1 MGSGMAWFS
10 AWVRRAAGSARVSRL
25 SVLMAMLSWVP
36 ALLIWGRRL
45 LGETGGGVAAL
56 RGSRWVGSHWGL
68 RAASLSFS
76 LRVMFSEIFLFKF
89 GA

>member
-1 MGSGMAWFS
+1 MGSGVAWFS

-36 ALLIWGRRL
+36 ALLIWGQRL
-45 LGETGGGVAAL
+45 LGGDVAAL
-56 RGSRWVGSHWGL
+56 RGSQWVGSHWGL
-68 RAASLSFS
+68 RVAASLSFS
-76 LRVMFSEIFLFKF
+76 SGVMFSEIFLFKF

>member
-36 ALLIWGRRL
+36 ALLIWGQRL
-45 LGETGGGVAAL
+45 LGETGGCGGPA
-56 RGSRWVGSHWGL
+56 G
-68 RAASLSFS
+68 
-76 LRVMFSEIFLFKF
+76 
-89 GA
+89 